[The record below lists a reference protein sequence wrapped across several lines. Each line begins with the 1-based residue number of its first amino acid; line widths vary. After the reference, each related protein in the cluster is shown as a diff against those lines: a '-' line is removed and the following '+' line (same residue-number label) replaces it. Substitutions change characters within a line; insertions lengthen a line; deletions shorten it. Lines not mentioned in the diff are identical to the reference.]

1 LHPDNKKHNELI
13 VRGIQMKIIEKLFK
27 WVFITILAL
36 FSLTVAAAMI
46 VAALDLTLNLN
57 QIRPAVE
64 TALSTA
70 LNRKVQIR
78 GSVSLKPTLSPT
90 LEIRDVQID
99 NPEGWTDPVFM
110 AVELARVQVGIPALF
125 NKQIDIGE
133 ITAEQVILNLESNK
147 KGKNN
152 WQFDSSKKLDTEPE
166 DEPADKY
173 EALGIQALDKLSLH
187 QIRLKYRDS
196 SLDKELTF
204 ALDELSGTAQQ
215 GEPLQWHG
223 KGNFQKKEFN
233 FTIESGALEEFHPRK
248 QLYPLSITGTIADS
262 PFTARGELGRDR
274 NEPKLDLDLT
284 LTEVDIGALL
294 SWLQIAEGVDAET
307 DELAL
312 HLNLRGDSLRQLVT
326 ESNMLFTLKGGMHT
340 LHGAGKGDGIPIAI
354 AKGEVSALSGKPVA
368 LNLDGSIDS
377 TPISIAIQG
386 MELVNYVG
394 KPQQLPI
401 TIKVE
406 AAETTLNFRGKL
418 AMPISN
424 KAVSLGMTMQG
435 KKLDSLDQL
444 LGIDLPPLGP
454 YSVEAKFSMQERGYE
469 LSDLHIK
476 VGASDLTGTMRL
488 DMAGIKPEAE
498 VQLVSS
504 LLQIDDF
511 DLGDWSPEGENAA
524 EKEQETASEEGKPEK
539 KETRESSQAA
549 SLLSAESLGRA
560 NAQLLIK
567 LDKVMSGTDTLG
579 KGRLEVALQEGRF
592 SITPLELQLAGGMAR
607 TEFSY
612 YPTTTAAEIQLTT
625 TIDNL
630 DVGILARRIKPE
642 TKMGG
647 LLNLDISLEATAP
660 SLDQLMANGKG
671 HFDLAFIP
679 ENFDAGI
686 IDLWAVNLLS
696 ALASKV
702 DGAPTSVINC
712 LVASFGMEDGL
723 MTDRVIFMDTTH
735 MSIEGEA
742 QIDFKKQRL
751 NVKAAPSAKKPEF
764 FSLATPVKIN
774 GTFEDFDIGINTI
787 RLTTTAASFVTSPIH
802 VPLRRL
808 FSGER
813 PEDGA
818 EACRQAWNNRNIKE
832 E

>member
-1 LHPDNKKHNELI
+1 
-13 VRGIQMKIIEKLFK
+13 MKIIKKLFK
-27 WVFITILAL
+27 WAFITILGL
-36 FSLTVAAAMI
+36 FTLSVAAAMI
-46 VAALDLTLNLN
+46 VAALDITLNLN
-57 QIRPAVE
+57 RIRPAVE

-70 LNRKVQIR
+70 LHRKVQIT
-78 GSVSLKPTLSPT
+78 GSVRLKPTLNPT

-110 AVELARVQVGIPALF
+110 AVELARVQIGIPALF
-125 NKQIDIGE
+125 SKQIDIGE
-133 ITAEQVILNLESNK
+133 ITAEQVTLNLESNT

-152 WQFDSSKKLDTEPE
+152 WQFGSSRKPATEPE
-166 DEPADKY
+166 DEPED
-173 EALGIQALDKLSLH
+173 ESGTLGIQALDKLSLH
-187 QIRLKYRDS
+187 QIKLKYRDS
-196 SLDKELTF
+196 SLDKELTY
-204 ALDELSGTAQQ
+204 ALDELNGTAQR

-223 KGNFQKKEFN
+223 KGSFQEKEFN
-233 FTIESGALEEFHPRK
+233 FTIESGALDEFHPRK

-262 PFTARGELGRDR
+262 PFTAKGELGRDR
-274 NEPKLDLDLT
+274 NEPRLVLDLT
-284 LTEVDIGALL
+284 LTAVDIGALL
-294 SWLQIAEGVDAET
+294 SWLQIAEGIDAET

-326 ESNMLFTLKGGMHT
+326 ESNMLFTLKGGIYT
-340 LHGAGKGDGIPIAI
+340 LHGAGRGDGIPLAI
-354 AKGEVSALSGKPVA
+354 AKGKVSALSGKPLA
-368 LNLDGSIDS
+368 LNLDGSIDG
-377 TPISIAIQG
+377 TPIRIAIQG

-406 AAETTLNFRGKL
+406 SAETTVDFTGKL

-424 KAVSLGMTMQG
+424 KAVSLGMIIQG
-435 KKLDSLDQL
+435 AKLDSLDQL
-444 LGIDLPPLGP
+444 LGVDLPPLGP
-454 YSVEAKFSMQERGYE
+454 YSVEAKFSMQERSYE
-469 LSDLHIK
+469 LSDLQIK
-476 VGASDLTGTMRL
+476 IGTSDLTGTMRL
-488 DMAGIKPEAE
+488 DMAGVKPEAE
-498 VQLVSS
+498 VQLVSN

-511 DLGDWSPEGENAA
+511 DTGDWSPEGKSAA
-524 EKEQETASEEGKPEK
+524 EERQETAPEVGEPEK
-539 KETRESSQAA
+539 KEPKESSQAA
-549 SLLSAESLGRA
+549 SLLSAESLGRI
-560 NAQLLIK
+560 NAQILIK
-567 LDKVMSGTDTLG
+567 LDKVLSGTDTLG
-579 KGRLEVALQEGRF
+579 KGRLEVVLKDGHFA
-592 SITPLELQLAGGMAR
+592 IAPLELQLAGGMAR

-630 DVGILARRIKPE
+630 DVGILARRVKPE

-660 SLDQLMANGKG
+660 SLDQLMANGQG

-702 DGAPTSVINC
+702 DGEPTSVINC

-742 QIDFKKQRL
+742 QIDFKKRRL

-774 GTFEDFDIGINTI
+774 GTFEDFGIGINTI
-787 RLTTTAASFVTSPIH
+787 RLTTTAASFITSPIH

-813 PEDGA
+813 PEDGT
-818 EACRQAWNNRNIKE
+818 EACREAWNNRNIKE